1 MMSIFDSKIDA
12 MTEKELADIKNKVKC
27 YDGPITGNI
36 KCIVI
41 SICLAL
47 AYWLVPHRNK
57 YVLLFILYTTYILIA
72 YYDFFYDCRRGQFGP
87 TFLKTYYEWAKPRNS
102 KQNIIYSNLCPDSPF
117 LKYDYIGAPLS
128 IFEHCGFRCF
138 MVSSSSNLRPR
149 SHSFC

>member
-72 YYDFFYDCRRGQFGP
+72 YYDFF
-87 TFLKTYYEWAKPRNS
+87 L
-102 KQNIIYSNLCPDSPF
+102 
-117 LKYDYIGAPLS
+117 
-128 IFEHCGFRCF
+128 
-138 MVSSSSNLRPR
+138 
-149 SHSFC
+149 